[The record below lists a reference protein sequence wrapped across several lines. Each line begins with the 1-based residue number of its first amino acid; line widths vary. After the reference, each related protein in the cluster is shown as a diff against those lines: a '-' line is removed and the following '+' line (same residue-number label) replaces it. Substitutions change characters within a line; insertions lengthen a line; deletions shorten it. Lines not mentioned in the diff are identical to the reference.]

1 MVNQVRRVLTLLAT
15 LTLFSGPAFSQGAT
29 PADPA
34 NAATPAARP
43 DRAKPER
50 GGMVQV
56 ERRITGLQKRL
67 KITPEQQPQWDAFTA
82 VMRQNAAHMD
92 ALQRDRADKIT
103 TMTASE
109 DMRSYAEVARAHAD
123 DVQRLVPTFDALY
136 AAMTPDQKATA
147 DRTFH
152 EFQGRGGPGRARQ
165 P

>member
-1 MVNQVRRVLTLLAT
+1 MFNRPPQAFALLAVIS
-15 LTLFSGPAFSQGAT
+15 LLGGSALAQGTT
-29 PADPA
+29 PADPS
-34 NAATPAARP
+34 NAPTSPARSE
-43 DRAKPER
+43 RNSPER

-56 ERRITGLQKRL
+56 ERRIAGLQRRL

-82 VMRQNAAHMD
+82 VMRQNAAHME
-92 ALQRDRADKIT
+92 ALQRDRADKVT

-123 DVQRLVPTFDALY
+123 DLQRLVPAFDTLY
-136 AAMTPDQKATA
+136 AAMTPEQKATA

-152 EFQGRGGPGRARQ
+152 EFQGRGGRGRARQ